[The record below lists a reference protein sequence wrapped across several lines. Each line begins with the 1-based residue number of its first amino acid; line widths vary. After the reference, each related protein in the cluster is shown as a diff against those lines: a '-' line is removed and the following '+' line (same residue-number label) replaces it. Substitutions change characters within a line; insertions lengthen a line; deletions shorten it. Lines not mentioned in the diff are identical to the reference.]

1 MAKNKTQQTRASV
14 DGFLNGLKDEGRAA
28 DSRVVLHMMRKV
40 TGEKPKMWGPAIIG
54 FGTYHYNY
62 DSGREGDFLRIGFSP
77 RAQALTLY
85 IMGGFPRY
93 ETLMA
98 RLGKYS
104 TGKSCLYIK
113 RLSDVDLKALEE
125 LITASWQ
132 EMRKRYPLGKQAVSS
147 KQ

>member
-1 MAKNKTQQTRASV
+1 MAENKTQQTRASV
-14 DGFLNGLKDEGRAA
+14 ETFLNGVKDKVRAA
-28 DSRVVLHMMRKV
+28 DSRVVLQLMRKV
-40 TGEKPKMWGPAIIG
+40 TGEQPKMWGPGIIG
-54 FGTYHYNY
+54 FGTYHYKY

-98 RLGKYS
+98 RLGKYK

-113 RLSDVDLKALEE
+113 QLSDVDLKVLEE
-125 LITASWQ
+125 LSLASWQ
-132 EMRKRYPLGKQAVSS
+132 EMAKRYPLK
-147 KQ
+147 K